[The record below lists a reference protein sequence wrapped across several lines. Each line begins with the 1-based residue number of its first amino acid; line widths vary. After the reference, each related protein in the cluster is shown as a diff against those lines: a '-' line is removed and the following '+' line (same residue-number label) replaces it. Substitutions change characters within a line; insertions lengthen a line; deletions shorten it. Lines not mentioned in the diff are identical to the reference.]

1 MVAPDLVGVH
11 VELDHLLRE
20 PGAREREA
28 AADDEDHVRGLEVEP
43 ERAPRPEGGAER
55 EVVAVAHGALAL
67 GLAHVMIR
75 DNLYDHAFVDQYTHG
90 FKEYSEMV
98 QDYPPERVAR
108 ITDVPVETI
117 EELARLYA
125 RTKPAA
131 LMVGNGVEQLT
142 NSIQTM
148 RTIQILPAITGNLG
162 IKGGY
167 VFTPNVAWSDMPLKE
182 KYFSELFKKSVS
194 KHALFSGFS
203 MVYPDL
209 LDAISTDEP
218 YPVRAVICQ
227 GAPLTVLPEGD
238 RYREI
243 IKSKLDLFVVHDLYM
258 TTEAEI
264 ADMVLPATS
273 FLECSRLRSTRF
285 KADPYTQHIA
295 VQNQVVDR
303 VGAPQGLGI
312 VEEFQYARTH
322 ADRPMRVAVPGPMTL
337 LMPLRRGGPYATED
351 SLIADLIA
359 LVNRELRALVA
370 AGCGFVQLDEPN
382 YVMAAGKHRVLKGA
396 PGPMVEALNAT
407 LEGVNAKVALHV
419 CFGNA
424 HNNSF
429 ATPRHYRPLYPRIL
443 DAHVDQFVFEYANRE
458 MSEIELW
465 SEFPSDKEVAVGV
478 VDVKAFRVETAEEV
492 AARARLALKH
502 IPPERLWLV
511 PDCGLWET
519 PRWVGVSKLRS
530 MVEAAHM
537 LRREL
542 GLS

>member
-1 MVAPDLVGVH
+1 MHAAIPLIPTTVCGSHGLPSWLHLV
-11 VELDHLLRE
+11 
-20 PGAREREA
+20 REA
-28 AADDEDHVRGLEVEP
+28 AQAGRLGPGDLQEAYDDGVRI
-43 ERAPRPEGGAER
+43 A
-55 EVVAVAHGALAL
+55 
-67 GLAHVMIR
+67 IR
-75 DNLYDHAFVDQYTHG
+75 DQVEAGIDVISDGEMRRVTFIRGFYDRLSG
-90 FKEYSEMV
+90 IRPLPIPRRLE
-98 QDYPPERVAR
+98 PPSY
-108 ITDVPVETI
+108 D
-117 EELARLYA
+117 
-125 RTKPAA
+125 
-131 LMVGNGVEQLT
+131 
-142 NSIQTM
+142 S
-148 RTIQILPAITGNLG
+148 
-162 IKGGY
+162 
-167 VFTPNVAWSDMPLKE
+167 FC
-182 KYFSELFKKSVS
+182 
-194 KHALFSGFS
+194 
-203 MVYPDL
+203 
-209 LDAISTDEP
+209 P
-218 YPVRAVICQ
+218 Y
-227 GAPLTVLPEGD
+227 E
-238 RYREI
+238 
-243 IKSKLDLFVVHDLYM
+243 
-258 TTEAEI
+258 
-264 ADMVLPATS
+264 
-273 FLECSRLRSTRF
+273 
-285 KADPYTQHIA
+285 
-295 VQNQVVDR
+295 VVDR

-337 LMPLRRGGPYATED
+337 LMALRRGGPYATED

-429 ATPRHYRPLYPRIL
+429 ATPRHYRPLYPGIL
-443 DAHVDQFVFEYANRE
+443 DARVDQFVFEYANRE

-492 AARARLALKH
+492 AARARLALTH